1 VTAEQGRPSWNL
13 TRVWGEG
20 IQVSSREQLEVFQV
34 SREPKYGVSKARS
47 FLGCLRLPGTS
58 GVDLSLLLDGWF
70 INDSLVVTF
79 FATGTIRTQ
88 VLLVK
93 KRERE
98 NAREQPGSGVG

>member
-1 VTAEQGRPSWNL
+1 M
-13 TRVWGEG
+13 
-20 IQVSSREQLEVFQV
+20 
-34 SREPKYGVSKARS
+34 SREPKYVVSKAKS

-93 KRERE
+93 RESTHQRAAWLRCKMKE
-98 NAREQPGSGVG
+98 F

>member
-1 VTAEQGRPSWNL
+1 M
-13 TRVWGEG
+13 
-20 IQVSSREQLEVFQV
+20 
-34 SREPKYGVSKARS
+34 SREPKYVVSKAKS

-93 KRERE
+93 RESAHQRAAWLRCRLKE
-98 NAREQPGSGVG
+98 F

>member
-1 VTAEQGRPSWNL
+1 M
-13 TRVWGEG
+13 
-20 IQVSSREQLEVFQV
+20 

-93 KRERE
+93 KGRERQRAAWLRCGMKE
-98 NAREQPGSGVG
+98 F